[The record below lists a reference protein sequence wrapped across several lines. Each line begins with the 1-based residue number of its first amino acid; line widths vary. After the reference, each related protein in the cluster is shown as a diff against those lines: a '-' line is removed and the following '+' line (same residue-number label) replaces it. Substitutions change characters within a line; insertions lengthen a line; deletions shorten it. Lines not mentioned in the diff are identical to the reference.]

1 MAELSI
7 TLSVVVVHR
16 WFMAVTKS
24 VAGYKLQLKNGT
36 RFQHPEGAFLVRPSE
51 QNPDDLSMSVR

>member
-1 MAELSI
+1 
-7 TLSVVVVHR
+7 
-16 WFMAVTKS
+16 MAVTKS